1 MKTVDP
7 LKADDI
13 AQARRT
19 PPAEKLR
26 QALDM
31 MTMGIEL
38 QRANLRRRYPDES
51 DAEIQARLQRWL
63 DRVDD

>member
-1 MKTVDP
+1 MTSP
-7 LKADDI
+7 R
-13 AQARRT
+13 RRT

-26 QALDM
+26 QALEM
-31 MTMGIEL
+31 MAMGIEL
-38 QRANLRRRYPDES
+38 ERTNLRRRYPDES

>member
-1 MKTVDP
+1 
-7 LKADDI
+7 
-13 AQARRT
+13 
-19 PPAEKLR
+19 
-26 QALDM
+26 M

-51 DAEIQARLQRWL
+51 DAAIQARLQRWL